1 MVDMVDNVNM
11 VDSVVMVDN
20 INNGERVEELL
31 P

>member
-1 MVDMVDNVNM
+1 MVDMVDNMNM
-11 VDSVVMVDN
+11 VDSIVMVDN